1 MGRLLRVLTISLAG
15 ALMLAHGAAQAAAQ
29 RPPMVSGER
38 ISLDLKGVDIIDVL
52 KLLSQK
58 GGINFVAG
66 RNVSGRV
73 TIFAKDVEV
82 WDAFQRIV
90 EANDLAYEVNGDMVN
105 VIAARDYELT
115 YGRKFQ
121 EPTQT
126 KVIPLQYAKV
136 LQVATVLN
144 QIKSTVGKVVA
155 DEASN
160 TLIVSDLPERID
172 EIQVM
177 LEELDRPT
185 KTKVFTLDY
194 ADVEKL
200 QDKILEMLT
209 PVGIFSHDA
218 RTNKIIVTDLP
229 EIVENVGEMLTAF
242 DTPDPQVLIDARIL
256 SVQLTNDMSLGID
269 WQNVLSGIDAQAR
282 GNFRV
287 LSDIIGE
294 SATQQ
299 GAAISVATTPETDTQ
314 IVIQALKTVGNTRT
328 LSNPRIMVSN
338 REEAKI
344 LIGTKQAVVSVTT
357 TVPSTG
363 TVVTSPEIQYVD
375 VGTKLFVTPT
385 VKTDGNVMLKVRPEV
400 STATIETFADNRI
413 PIVTTTEAE
422 TNVLVQ
428 TGKTL
433 IIGGLIDESD
443 QKTKN
448 MFPGIG
454 ELPIIGWPFR
464 STDDNFSKTELV
476 VFLTP
481 EVVRPDGSKKDLAD
495 FEREQQTS
503 EEEIRRNPVP
513 QAYGELVRDMLHEH
527 IYNEFYETG
536 LSMGTVELSFVIGN
550 TGRLLSVE
558 DISSPD
564 GDSYVQAARIALA
577 EAQPFPSFPPDALAD
592 EVRFRIAVDY
602 EPQTASSP

>member
-1 MGRLLRVLTISLAG
+1 MGRLTRVLCLSLMVVVSIVSG
-15 ALMLAHGAAQAAAQ
+15 SAAAAMSK
-29 RPPMVSGER
+29 RPPMVLGER

-82 WDAFQRIV
+82 WEAFERIV
-90 EANDLAYEVNGDMVN
+90 SANDLAYEVNGDMVN
-105 VIAARDYELT
+105 VIAARDYELS

-121 EPTQT
+121 EPTET
-126 KVIPLQYAKV
+126 KVIPLKYAKV

-160 TLIVSDLPERID
+160 TLIVSDLPDRIKD
-172 EIQVM
+172 IEGM
-177 LEELDRPT
+177 LKELDRET
-185 KTKVFTLDY
+185 QTKVFEVDY
-194 ADVEKL
+194 SDVEKL
-200 QDKILEMLT
+200 QDKVLEMLT
-209 PVGIFSHDA
+209 PIGVFSHDV
-218 RTNKIIVTDLP
+218 RTNKILITDLP
-229 EIVENVGEMLTAF
+229 EVVSRVSEMLVAF
-242 DTPDPQVLIDARIL
+242 DTPDPQVSIDARIL
-256 SVQLTNDMSLGID
+256 SVQLSNDLSLGID
-269 WQNVLSGIDAQAR
+269 WQNVLSGIDAQSR
-282 GNFRV
+282 TSFRV
-287 LSDIIGE
+287 LSDIIGDT
-294 SATQQ
+294 ATQK
-299 GAAISVATTPETDTQ
+299 GAALSLITSPVSDTTL
-314 IVIQALKTVGNTRT
+314 VIEALRTKGDTRT

-338 REEAKI
+338 NEEAKI
-344 LIGTKQAVVSVTT
+344 LVGTKQAVVSVTT

-400 STATIETFADNRI
+400 STAVIETFADNRI

-422 TNVLVQ
+422 TNVLIQ

-433 IIGGLIDESD
+433 IIGGLISESKS
-443 QKTKN
+443 KTRT
-448 MFPGIG
+448 MFPGLG
-454 ELPIIGWPFR
+454 EIPIIGWPFR
-464 STDDNFSKTELV
+464 GVSDTFAKTELV

-481 EVVRPDGSKKDLAD
+481 DVIEPNGDVRTMAD
-495 FEREQQTS
+495 FDREQMST
-503 EEEIRRNPVP
+503 EEEIHRNPVP
-513 QAYGELVRDMLHEH
+513 ASYGELIRDVLQEH
-527 IYNEFYETG
+527 IYTEFYETG
-536 LSMGTVELSFVIGN
+536 LGMGAVDLSFVIGSN
-550 TGRLLSVE
+550 GKLLSVD

-577 EAQPFPSFPPDALAD
+577 EAQPFPSFPQDALAK

-602 EPQTASSP
+602 EPQENP